1 MLLDDIV
8 HASLRSLALGPPLFF
23 LLSLLLPFARS
34 FSVGGSQTGAST
46 GALSLAWW

>member
-8 HASLRSLALGPPLFF
+8 DASLRSLALGPL
-23 LLSLLLPFARS
+23 LLLPLPLFLAFARG
-34 FSVGGSQTGAST
+34 FSVGRSETSACA